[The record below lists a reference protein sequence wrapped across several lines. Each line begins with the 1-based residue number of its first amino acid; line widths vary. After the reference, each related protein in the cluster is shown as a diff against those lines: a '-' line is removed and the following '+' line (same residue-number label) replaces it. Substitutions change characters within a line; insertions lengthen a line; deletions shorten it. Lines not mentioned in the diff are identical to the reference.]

1 MQRVALI
8 TKHEKAR
15 WIAPYLAPLGY
26 EVFESSIFD
35 TDILGTFSGEV
46 ERTLSPMDAALT
58 KAKKACELTNTDWGL
73 GSEGSFGGGPA
84 PGMIN
89 WNDELL
95 CLYQASTGIAI
106 YAHAAGPTSVQ
117 DLTLNGRVP
126 IKQKLLL
133 YPKQLWILCSKN
145 GVQNGAQD
153 DVQDDV
159 QEGIQK
165 HIQKGLSAEQLLDSL
180 EKMTVSSQKVTIE
193 PDLRAMNCPERQ
205 QMIAKAAED
214 LVRRLSET
222 CPQCEAFNFVVKEK
236 QSGLPCTLCTLPTE
250 QAKSWT
256 RICDGCGYRHDD
268 VVQQKGADPTYCQF
282 CNP

>member
-8 TKHEKAR
+8 TKHHKAR

-26 EVFESSIFD
+26 EVFESSLFD
-35 TDILGTFSGEV
+35 TDTLGTFSGEV
-46 ERTLSPMDAALT
+46 ERTLSPMDAALA
-58 KAKKACELTNTDWGL
+58 KAKKACELTQTDWGV

-95 CLYQASTGIAI
+95 CLHQASTGITI

-117 DLTLNGRVP
+117 ELTLDGKVP
-126 IKQKLLL
+126 LKQKLLGL
-133 YPKQLWILCSKN
+133 PDQLWILRTEKSI
-145 GVQNGAQD
+145 
-153 DVQDDV
+153 
-159 QEGIQK
+159 E
-165 HIQKGLSAEQLLDSL
+165 KGLSAEQLLDSL
-180 EKMTVSSQKVTIE
+180 KHIDSSSKKIKIE
-193 PDLRAMNCPERQ
+193 PDLRAMNCPQRQ
-205 QMIAKAAED
+205 KMIAKAAED
-214 LVRRLSET
+214 LIRRLSET
-222 CPQCEAFNFVVKEK
+222 CPKCDAFNFVIKEK

-256 RICDGCGYRHDD
+256 RICDGCSYRSDEI
-268 VVQQKGADPTYCQF
+268 VEQKGADPTYCQF

>member
-8 TKHEKAR
+8 TKHKKAR

-26 EVFESSIFD
+26 EVYESDLFD
-35 TDILGTFSGEV
+35 TDILGTFSGEI

-58 KAKKACELTNTDWGL
+58 KAKKACELTGTDWGL

-95 CLYQASTGIAI
+95 CLYQASTGITI
-106 YAHAAGPTSVQ
+106 YAHGAGPTSVQ
-117 DLTLNGRVP
+117 ELTLDGKVP
-126 IKQKLLL
+126 LKQKLLRL
-133 YPKQLWILCSKN
+133 PNQLWILRTEKVDKEGLKKN
-145 GVQNGAQD
+145 
-153 DVQDDV
+153 
-159 QEGIQK
+159 
-165 HIQKGLSAEQLLDSL
+165 IQKGLSAGQLLDSL
-180 EKMTVSSQKVTIE
+180 KNMDASCAKIKIE
-193 PDLRAMNCPERQ
+193 PDLRAMNCPQRQ

-222 CPQCEAFNFVVKEK
+222 CPQCQAFNFVVKEK
-236 QSGLPCTLCTLPTE
+236 KAGLPCTLCTLPTE

-256 RICDGCGYRHDD
+256 RMCDDCGHCSDEI
-268 VVQQKGADPTYCQF
+268 VKQKGADPTHCQF

>member
-26 EVFESSIFD
+26 EVYASNMFD

-58 KAKKACELTNTDWGL
+58 KAKKACELTDADWGL

-95 CLYQASTGIAI
+95 CLYQASTGMVI
-106 YAHAAGPTSVQ
+106 YAHAAGPTPVQ
-117 DLTLNGRVP
+117 DLTLDGRVP
-126 IKQKLLL
+126 LEQKLLRL
-133 YPKQLWILCSKN
+133 PNQRWILRSEHNIEEGVEN
-145 GVQNGAQD
+145 GVD
-153 DVQDDV
+153 KRV
-159 QEGIQK
+159 E
-165 HIQKGLSAEQLLDSL
+165 KGLSAKQLLDSL
-180 EKMTVSSQKVTIE
+180 EQIESSSRKVKIE

-205 QMIAKAAED
+205 KMIAKAAED
-214 LVRRLSET
+214 LVRRLSVT
-222 CPQCEAFNFVVKEK
+222 CPQCQAFNFVVKEK

-250 QAKSWT
+250 QAKSWV
-256 RICDGCGYRHDD
+256 RICDYCGYRNDEI
-268 VVQQKGADPTYCQF
+268 VQQKGADPTHCQF

>member
-1 MQRVALI
+1 MRRVALI

-26 EVFESSIFD
+26 EVYESSLFD

-58 KAKKACELTNTDWGL
+58 KAKKACELTGADWGL

-95 CLYQASTGIAI
+95 CLYQASTDIAI
-106 YAHAAGPTSVQ
+106 YAHAAGATSVQ
-117 DLTLNGRVP
+117 ELTLDGRVP
-126 IKQKLLL
+126 LKQKLLGL
-133 YPKQLWILCSKN
+133 PNQLWILRSE
-145 GVQNGAQD
+145 QPI
-153 DVQDDV
+153 
-159 QEGIQK
+159 E
-165 HIQKGLSAEQLLDSL
+165 KGLSAKQLLDRL
-180 EKMTVSSQKVTIE
+180 EQIGSSSQKVKIE
-193 PDLRAMNCPERQ
+193 PDLRAMHCPERQ
-205 QMIAKAAED
+205 KMIAKAAED

-222 CPQCEAFNFVVKEK
+222 CPQCQAFNFVVKEK

-256 RICDGCGYRHDD
+256 HICDACGYRNDEI
-268 VVQQKGADPTYCQF
+268 VPQKGADPTYCQF

>member
-26 EVFESSIFD
+26 EVFESSMFD

-58 KAKKACELTNTDWGL
+58 KAKKACELTQTDWGL

-95 CLYQASTGIAI
+95 CLYQASTGMAI

-117 DLTLNGRVP
+117 ELTLNGKVP
-126 IKQKLLL
+126 LKQKLLL
-133 YPKQLWILCSKN
+133 LPKQRWILRIDQ
-145 GVQNGAQD
+145 G
-153 DVQDDV
+153 
-159 QEGIQK
+159 
-165 HIQKGLSAEQLLDSL
+165 IQKGLSGEQLLDRL
-180 EKMTVSSQKVTIE
+180 EQISASSQNIKIE
-193 PDLRAMNCPERQ
+193 PDLRAMNCPQRQ
-205 QMIAKAAED
+205 QMITKAAED

-222 CPQCEAFNFVVKEK
+222 CPQCQAFNFVIKEK
-236 QSGLPCTLCTLPTE
+236 HTGLPCTLCTLPTE

-256 RICDGCGYRHDD
+256 RICEGCGFRHDE
-268 VVQQKGADPTYCQF
+268 VVQQKGADPAHCQY

>member
-8 TKHEKAR
+8 TKHEKAT
-15 WIAPYLAPLGY
+15 WIAPYLAKLGY
-26 EVFESSIFD
+26 EVFESNMFD
-35 TDILGTFSGEV
+35 TDTLGTFSGEV
-46 ERTLSPMDAALT
+46 ARILSPMDAALT

-95 CLYQASTGIAI
+95 CLYQASTGVTI

-117 DLTLNGRVP
+117 ELTLNGKVP
-126 IKQKLLL
+126 LKQKLLL
-133 YPKQLWILCSKN
+133 LPKQLWILRYEK
-145 GVQNGAQD
+145 GL
-153 DVQDDV
+153 
-159 QEGIQK
+159 QK
-165 HIQKGLSAEQLLDSL
+165 YIQKGLSAEQLLNRL
-180 EKMTVSSQKVTIE
+180 EQFVSSSQKLTIE

-222 CPQCEAFNFVVKEK
+222 CPQCQAFNFVIKEK
-236 QSGLPCTLCTLPTE
+236 QPGLPCTLCTLPTE
-250 QAKSWT
+250 QAKAWT
-256 RICDGCGYRHDD
+256 RVCDGCGYRNDE
-268 VVQQKGADPTYCQF
+268 VVQQKGADPTHCQF

>member
-8 TKHEKAR
+8 TKHQKAR

-26 EVFESSIFD
+26 QVYESSLFD
-35 TDILGTFSGEV
+35 TDTLGTFSGEV

-58 KAKKACELTNTDWGL
+58 KAKTACELTDTDWGL

-95 CLYQASTGIAI
+95 CLYQASTGITI

-117 DLTLNGRVP
+117 ELTLDGRVP
-126 IKQKLLL
+126 LKQKLLGL
-133 YPKQLWILCSKN
+133 PNQLWILRFEENSVKT
-145 GVQNGAQD
+145 A
-153 DVQDDV
+153 
-159 QEGIQK
+159 E
-165 HIQKGLSAEQLLDSL
+165 KGLSAEKLLDRIQQL
-180 EKMTVSSQKVTIE
+180 ESASTTLKIE
-193 PDLRAMNCPERQ
+193 PDLRAMNCPQRQ
-205 QMIAKAAED
+205 QMIVKAAED

-222 CPQCEAFNFVVKEK
+222 CPLCQAFNFVVKEK
-236 QSGLPCTLCTLPTE
+236 KAGLPCTLCALPTE

-256 RICDGCGYRHDD
+256 RICDDCGHSSDEI
-268 VVQQKGADPTYCQF
+268 VEQKGADPTHCQF

>member
-26 EVFESSIFD
+26 EVFESSLFD
-35 TDILGTFSGEV
+35 TDTLGTFSGEV

-58 KAKKACELTNTDWGL
+58 KAKKACELTDTDWGL

-95 CLYQASTGIAI
+95 CLYQTSTGITI

-117 DLTLNGRVP
+117 ELTLNGKLP
-126 IKQKLLL
+126 LKQKLLL
-133 YPKQLWILCSKN
+133 LPKQLWILRYE
-145 GVQNGAQD
+145 
-153 DVQDDV
+153 
-159 QEGIQK
+159 EGIQK
-165 HIQKGLSAEQLLDSL
+165 YIQKGLSAEQLLDRL
-180 EKMTVSSQKVTIE
+180 EHFVSSSQKLKIE

-222 CPQCEAFNFVVKEK
+222 CPQCQAFNFVIKQK

-250 QAKSWT
+250 QAKAWT
-256 RICDGCGYRHDD
+256 RVCDACSYRNDE
-268 VVQQKGADPTYCQF
+268 VVQQKGADPTHCQF

>member
-1 MQRVALI
+1 MQQVALI
-8 TKHEKAR
+8 TKHKKAR
-15 WIAPYLAPLGY
+15 WIAPYLAAIGY
-26 EVFESSIFD
+26 EVIESSMFD

-58 KAKKACELTNTDWGL
+58 KAKKACELIKTDWGL

-117 DLTLNGRVP
+117 DLDQNGRVP
-126 IKQKLLL
+126 LKQKLLL
-133 YPKQLWILCSKN
+133 LPKQRWILRTEN
-145 GVQNGAQD
+145 DA
-153 DVQDDV
+153 
-159 QEGIQK
+159 QK
-165 HIQKGLSAEQLLDSL
+165 HIQKGLTAEQLLDSL
-180 EKMTVSSQKVTIE
+180 EQVDSSTQNVKIE

-205 QMIAKAAED
+205 KMITKAAED
-214 LVRRLSET
+214 LVRRLLDT
-222 CPQCEAFNFVVKEK
+222 CPQCQAFNFVVKEK
-236 QSGLPCTLCTLPTE
+236 QAGLPCTLCTLPTE
-250 QAKSWT
+250 QAKAWT
-256 RICDGCGYRHDD
+256 RICDGCGYRNDE
-268 VVQQKGADPTYCQF
+268 VVAQKGADPTYCQF

>member
-26 EVFESSIFD
+26 DVFESSIFD

-106 YAHAAGPTSVQ
+106 YAHAAGPTSIQ

-133 YPKQLWILCSKN
+133 YPKQLWILCSEK
-145 GVQNGAQD
+145 G
-153 DVQDDV
+153 V
-159 QEGIQK
+159 QEGVQK

-180 EKMTVSSQKVTIE
+180 EKITVSSPKVTIE

-222 CPQCEAFNFVVKEK
+222 CPECQAFNFVVKEK
-236 QSGLPCTLCTLPTE
+236 QSGLPCSLCTLPTE

-256 RICDGCGYRHDD
+256 RVCDGCGFRTDEA
-268 VVQQKGADPTYCQF
+268 VLQKSADPTYCQF

>member
-106 YAHAAGPTSVQ
+106 YAHAAGPTSIQ

-133 YPKQLWILCSKN
+133 YPKQLWILRSEK
-145 GVQNGAQD
+145 GV
-153 DVQDDV
+153 
-159 QEGIQK
+159 QK
-165 HIQKGLSAEQLLDSL
+165 HIQKGLSAEQLLDHL
-180 EKMTVSSQKVTIE
+180 EKITVSSQKVTIE

-222 CPQCEAFNFVVKEK
+222 CPQCQAFNFVVKEK
-236 QSGLPCTLCTLPTE
+236 QYGLPCSLCTLPTE
-250 QAKSWT
+250 QAKSWI
-256 RICDGCGYRHDD
+256 RICDGCGCRTDE
-268 VVQQKGADPTYCQF
+268 VVLQKGADPTYCQF

>member
-26 EVFESSIFD
+26 EVFESSMFD

-58 KAKKACELTNTDWGL
+58 KATKACELTQTDWGL

-95 CLYQASTGIAI
+95 CLYQASTGMAI

-117 DLTLNGRVP
+117 ELTLNGKVP
-126 IKQKLLL
+126 LKQKLLL
-133 YPKQLWILCSKN
+133 LPKQCWILRIDK
-145 GVQNGAQD
+145 G
-153 DVQDDV
+153 
-159 QEGIQK
+159 
-165 HIQKGLSAEQLLDSL
+165 IQKGLSGEQLLDRL
-180 EKMTVSSQKVTIE
+180 EQISASSQNIKIE
-193 PDLRAMNCPERQ
+193 PDLRAMNCPQRQ
-205 QMIAKAAED
+205 QMITKAAED

-222 CPQCEAFNFVVKEK
+222 CPQCQAFNFVIKEK
-236 QSGLPCTLCTLPTE
+236 HAGLHCT
-250 QAKSWT
+250 
-256 RICDGCGYRHDD
+256 
-268 VVQQKGADPTYCQF
+268 F
-282 CNP
+282 

>member
-58 KAKKACELTNTDWGL
+58 KAKKACELTETDWGL

-117 DLTLNGRVP
+117 DLTVDGRVP
-126 IKQKLLL
+126 IRVPLKQKLLL
-133 YPKQLWILCSKN
+133 LPKQLWILRYE
-145 GVQNGAQD
+145 
-153 DVQDDV
+153 
-159 QEGIQK
+159 EGTQR
-165 HIQKGLSAEQLLDSL
+165 HIKKGLSAEQLLESL
-180 EKMTVSSQKVTIE
+180 EQIGSSDQKVKIE

-222 CPQCEAFNFVVKEK
+222 CPQCQAFNFVIKEK

-256 RICDGCGYRHDD
+256 RICDGCGYHNDE
-268 VVQQKGADPTYCQF
+268 VVTQKGADPTYCQF

>member
-1 MQRVALI
+1 MQRIALI

-26 EVFESSIFD
+26 EVYESKLFD
-35 TDILGTFSGEV
+35 TDSLGTFTGEV
-46 ERTLSPMDAALT
+46 ERILSPMDAALT
-58 KAKKACELTNTDWGL
+58 KAKKACELTGTDWGL

-95 CLYQASTGIAI
+95 CLYQASTGITI

-117 DLTLNGRVP
+117 ELTLDGRVP
-126 IKQKLLL
+126 LKQKLLGF
-133 YPKQLWILCSKN
+133 PNQLWILRTEN
-145 GVQNGAQD
+145 NL
-153 DVQDDV
+153 
-159 QEGIQK
+159 EEILE
-165 HIQKGLSAEQLLDSL
+165 KGLCAEKLLDRL
-180 EKMTVSSQKVTIE
+180 EQIEVTCTKIKIE
-193 PDLRAMNCPERQ
+193 PDLRAMNCPQRQ
-205 QMIAKAAED
+205 QMIVKAAED

-222 CPQCEAFNFVVKEK
+222 CPKCQAFNFVVKEK
-236 QSGLPCTLCTLPTE
+236 KAGLPCTLCTLPTE

-256 RICDGCGYRHDD
+256 RICDDCGHSNDEI
-268 VVQQKGADPTYCQF
+268 VEQKGADPTHCQF

>member
-15 WIAPYLAPLGY
+15 WIAPFLAPLGY
-26 EVFESSIFD
+26 EVFESSMFD
-35 TDILGTFSGEV
+35 TDILGTFSGEI

-58 KAKKACELTNTDWGL
+58 KAKKACELTETDWGL

-95 CLYQASTGIAI
+95 CLYQASTGITI

-117 DLTLNGRVP
+117 DLILNGRLP
-126 IKQKLLL
+126 LKQKLLL
-133 YPKQLWILCSKN
+133 LPKQLWILRSE
-145 GVQNGAQD
+145 
-153 DVQDDV
+153 
-159 QEGIQK
+159 EGTQK
-165 HIQKGLSAEQLLDSL
+165 HIQKGLSAEQLLDNL
-180 EKMTVSSQKVTIE
+180 EQIDSTSQKVKIE

-205 QMIAKAAED
+205 KMIAKAAED
-214 LVRRLSET
+214 LVRLLSET
-222 CPQCEAFNFVVKEK
+222 CPQCQAFNFVIKEK

-256 RICDGCGYRHDD
+256 RICDSCGYRNDE
-268 VVQQKGADPTYCQF
+268 VVRQKGADPTYCQF